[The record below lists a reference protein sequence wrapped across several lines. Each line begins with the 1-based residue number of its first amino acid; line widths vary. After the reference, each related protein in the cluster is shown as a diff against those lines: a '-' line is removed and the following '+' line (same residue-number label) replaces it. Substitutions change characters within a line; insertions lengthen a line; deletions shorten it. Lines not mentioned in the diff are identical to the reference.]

1 MSPVS
6 TVWADLLLVGGHESV
21 AGDDPLGNLRVV
33 HLVEEGL
40 LLVLRV
46 PLLGHP
52 VPGPSNLHK
61 LLDVHSGLN
70 KGRCRIVFFILNGPF
85 SSFYEQFAVVLRNN
99 VGNFGMLAFNFLQI
113 KVAIKT
119 ELVLQILQHYPVPVP
134 VPQDICLVLKL
145 LSAEESRYYR

>member
-70 KGRCRIVFFILNGPF
+70 KGRCRIVFVFFKWTIF
-85 SSFYEQFAVVLRNN
+85 Q
-99 VGNFGMLAFNFLQI
+99 
-113 KVAIKT
+113 
-119 ELVLQILQHYPVPVP
+119 
-134 VPQDICLVLKL
+134 L
-145 LSAEESRYYR
+145 L

>member
-99 VGNFGMLAFNFLQI
+99 VGNFGMLAFDFLQI

-119 ELVLQILQHYPVPVP
+119 ELVLQILQHYPVP
-134 VPQDICLVLKL
+134 QDICLVLKL